1 MKHSLSYLVSVLCIS
16 STLAFAE
23 APKPRVVVTPPEG
36 RVLDDAFA
44 IAADGE
50 SIAYTTFT
58 TDGTAKANLHVRALG
73 SSTAWTLEGLTLRPD
88 TVSWID
94 PQHLLLVA
102 ESADKKQK
110 GVVVT
115 LNKGARAIPGE
126 YDAIAAG
133 IYDKIPAVVLH
144 RRNRDKAGKTELRVR
159 LIDAAALNELTD
171 ASYPIDAKG
180 AITVGRVQVRPI
192 TFEAGNRIFVGVR
205 EGSFDKQRDMQTP
218 DRVAKVDL
226 AKGRII
232 EDRANTEELDPIR
245 LANLTTDRKL
255 HPNLP
260 RFVTWNAD
268 RTGLQLI
275 DDTKITLLHWER
287 DVVLYDP
294 ETLQSGM
301 LDGSETW
308 IAIKIDSL
316 NPIAIEKKRR
326 DVDDLEIY
334 VVDSKRGVPER
345 RLVVDGLGRSAN
357 VSVVGSTVAV
367 YRKQKVME
375 RGGIS
380 IEIFPLSKPATAG
393 IAAPPAQ

>member
-16 STLAFAE
+16 STLALAE
-23 APKPRVVVTPPEG
+23 APKPRLVITPPEG
-36 RVLDDAFA
+36 RLLDDAFA
-44 IAADGE
+44 VAADGE
-50 SIAYTTFT
+50 ALAYTTIA
-58 TDGTAKANLHVRALG
+58 TDGSGKVNLHVRSLA
-73 SSTAWTLEGLTLRPD
+73 SSTVWTLDSLTLRPD
-88 TVSWID
+88 SVSWID
-94 PQHLLLVA
+94 PQHLLLVEGDA
-102 ESADKKQK
+102 KQK

-115 LNKGARAIPGE
+115 LNKTARAIPGE

-133 IYDKIPAVVLH
+133 VYDKIPAVVLH

-159 LIDAAALNELTD
+159 MIDTALAELTD

-192 TFEAGNRIFVGVR
+192 TFEAGNRIFVGIR

-255 HPNLP
+255 HPNLS

-275 DDTKITLLHWER
+275 DDTKITPLHWER

-345 RLVVDGLGRSAN
+345 RLVVEGLGRSAN

-380 IEIFPLSKPATAG
+380 IEIFPLNKPATAG
-393 IAAPPAQ
+393 IAAPAAQ

>member
-16 STLAFAE
+16 STLALAE
-23 APKPRVVVTPPEG
+23 APKPRLVITPPEG
-36 RVLDDAFA
+36 RLLDDAFA

-50 SIAYTTFT
+50 SLAYTTIA
-58 TDGTAKANLHVRALG
+58 TDGSGKVALHVRALS
-73 SSTAWTLEGLTLRPD
+73 SSTVWTLDTLTMRPD

-94 PQHLLLVA
+94 PQHLLLVEGDA
-102 ESADKKQK
+102 KQK

-115 LNKGARAIPGE
+115 VNKGARAIPGE
-126 YDAIAAG
+126 YESIAAG
-133 IYDKIPAVVLH
+133 AYDKIPAVVLH

-159 LIDAAALNELTD
+159 MIDAAALNELTD

-275 DDTKITLLHWER
+275 DDTKITPLHWER

-357 VSVVGSTVAV
+357 VSVVGATVAV

-393 IAAPPAQ
+393 IAAPAAQ